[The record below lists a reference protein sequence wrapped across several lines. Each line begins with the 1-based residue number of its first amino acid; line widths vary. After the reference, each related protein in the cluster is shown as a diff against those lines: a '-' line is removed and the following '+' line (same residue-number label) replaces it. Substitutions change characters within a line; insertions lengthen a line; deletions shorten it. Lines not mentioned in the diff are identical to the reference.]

1 MQILKLTP
9 YKKNQYT
16 FVYSVLIPI
25 LLLFGVIRI
34 FPMINTVILSFQ
46 SWNMLRPNRIFV
58 GFSNYVQIFA
68 DPMFVESFKNTVLFV
83 IITVGVGIP
92 LALFLAVLVQESKKL
107 RGFYES
113 VFFFPTIATMVS
125 VSLVWKWMYD
135 ASYGFINYLLSLV
148 GIAKIGWLTTPGL
161 ALVSIAL
168 MTIWK
173 TTGYNMMIFLVG
185 LRAIDS
191 TYYEAADIDGAN
203 RWDKFF
209 NVTLPLLKPIT
220 LFIFVMSILNT
231 MMAFTQFYA
240 MTSDNQGSPGAM
252 VSVLVYDIYQRAFHF
267 HSMGPA
273 SAEAMVLFIG
283 VLLVTIAQFR
293 LTKTTE

>member
-1 MQILKLTP
+1 MQLFNMTP

-16 FVYSVLIPI
+16 FVYSVLVPI

-58 GFSNYVQIFA
+58 GFSNYVQIFE
-68 DPMFVESFKNTVLFV
+68 DPMFVESVQNTVLFV

-92 LALFLAVLVQESKKL
+92 LALFLAVLVQECKKL

-161 ALVSIAL
+161 ALVSISI